1 MERSMRMLQ
10 PWQRNR
16 GIVEGQR
23 RFSNAAEWFAMRLAS
38 ALEVT
43 QHRAE
48 VHASPLVAGNRQD
61 HNREIQ
67 QQECCNEL
75 DFIFHWFTMMGHSLL
90 RV

>member
-16 GIVEGQR
+16 GIVEEQR
-23 RFSNAAEWFAMRLAS
+23 RFSNAAEWFAMQWPS

-43 QHRAE
+43 QHRTE
-48 VHASPLVAGNRQD
+48 VHAGLLVAGDRQD

-75 DFIFHWFTMMGHSLL
+75 DFIFH
-90 RV
+90 

>member
-1 MERSMRMLQ
+1 
-10 PWQRNR
+10 
-16 GIVEGQR
+16 
-23 RFSNAAEWFAMRLAS
+23 MRLAS